1 MYCGLIIL
9 VATAGKLGGSML
21 ASWLSGM
28 PAREAAGLG
37 TLMNT
42 RGLMELVILNI
53 GLDIKVISPAL
64 FSMMVLMALFTTF
77 MTTPVLEMI
86 CPDRLLRVRPASVP
100 AGVPAPS
107 LALELESG
115 ERISA

>member
-1 MYCGLIIL
+1 MWTYCALIVL
-9 VATAGKLGGSML
+9 VATVGKLGGSMA

-28 PAREAAGLG
+28 PLREAAGLG

-64 FSMMVLMALFTTF
+64 FSMMVMMAIVTTF
-77 MTTPVLEMI
+77 MTSPVLELI
-86 CPDRLLRVRPASVP
+86 CPARLILTTTVMPPQQVTFSPLSLKPTDSSV
-100 AGVPAPS
+100 A
-107 LALELESG
+107 
-115 ERISA
+115 